1 MSVQGPEIV
10 QLLERLRK
18 GWQTEAQDVGLIGQM
33 LSIQVH
39 VHYYPGVAGSVCEI
53 LGAKENARLH
63 LHVLMRLRADEEG
76 VNQGHF
82 DFLAQQE
89 QSAETLDLERALS
102 QSLKEDRPRL

>member
-18 GWQTEAQDVGLIGQM
+18 GWQTEAQDVGLIGEM

-39 VHYYPGVAGSVCEI
+39 VHYSGVAGSVCEI
-53 LGAKENARLH
+53 LGAKENARLR

-89 QSAETLDLERALS
+89 QSAETGS
-102 QSLKEDRPRL
+102 